1 MNFIFLWQK
10 QYFKFISSRHRV
22 ISSIYITV
30 YKFYKCGMHFPSLC
44 AVSWWF
50 HTVTEMSFILVGPG
64 MPFSFHQSQY
74 RLLIVTD
81 SISLSIWSL
90 NLKQIS
96 FKISE
101 KPSCHLL
108 LPSKLP
114 QHLSQD
120 SPETL
125 QQWANPVGSNAGIPL
140 IGLDYFVCHWRCL
153 FGPESLKRV

>member
-1 MNFIFLWQK
+1 
-10 QYFKFISSRHRV
+10 
-22 ISSIYITV
+22 
-30 YKFYKCGMHFPSLC
+30 MHFPSLC

-81 SISLSIWSL
+81 LISLSIWSL

-114 QHLSQD
+114 QQHLSQD
-120 SPETL
+120 SPENYNSEPTL
-125 QQWANPVGSNAGIPL
+125 LDRMRAFPL
-140 IGLDYFVCHWRCL
+140 IGLDYYV
-153 FGPESLKRV
+153 SLKVSFRTRIFKKSVKIDDARSIWEEPTMHFLKF

>member
-1 MNFIFLWQK
+1 MSFCLYNKKNITRRFEDISLVRKILFCHSK
-10 QYFKFISSRHRV
+10 IKFISSRQRV
-22 ISSIYITV
+22 ISSLYINV
-30 YKFYKCGMHFPSLC
+30 YKFYKCAMHFPSLC
-44 AVSWWF
+44 AFSWWF

-114 QHLSQD
+114 QQHLSQD
-120 SPETL
+120 SPENYNSEPTL
-125 QQWANPVGSNAGIPL
+125 
-140 IGLDYFVCHWRCL
+140 LDRTRAF
-153 FGPESLKRV
+153 P